1 MKKRFNTKAL
11 SEMGILIGAAV
22 VIDLLSGLY
31 SPFRY
36 GGSISPAMLFIFVIA
51 FRHGTKA
58 GIISGVAFGIISSLV
73 GWPLGITY
81 VVHPVQYAMDYLA
94 AFGVLGLAG
103 VFKKGASD
111 PLSLIL
117 GISLGSL
124 LRYLAHGFSGI
135 IFFASYAIELGKGVW
150 LYSFVLYNLPY
161 MAASYGICL
170 ILGLILQKRQIF
182 TFNSTKEEH

>member
-1 MKKRFNTKAL
+1 MKRTFDTKVL

-22 VIDLLSGLY
+22 VIDLLAGLY

-58 GIISGVAFGIISSLV
+58 GLISGVAFGIISSLV

-81 VVHPVQYAMDYLA
+81 VVHPLQYALDYLV

-103 VFKKGASD
+103 LYKNGASK

-117 GISLGSL
+117 GMTLGSF

-161 MAASYGICL
+161 MAASYGMCL
-170 ILGLILQKRQIF
+170 LLGLILQKRKIF
-182 TFNSTKEEH
+182 LFNLEKEEN

>member
-1 MKKRFNTKAL
+1 MKKTFETKVLA
-11 SEMGILIGAAV
+11 EIGILIGAAV
-22 VIDLLSGLY
+22 VIDLLAGLY

-58 GIISGVAFGIISSLV
+58 GILAGVAFGLISSLV

-81 VVHPVQYAMDYLA
+81 VVHPIQYALDYLV

-103 VFKKGASD
+103 LFKKGTTKAL
-111 PLSLIL
+111 PFIL
-117 GISLGSL
+117 GITVGSF

-135 IFFASYAIELGKGVW
+135 IFFASYAIELGHEVW

-161 MAASYGICL
+161 MAASYGMCVV
-170 ILGLILQKRQIF
+170 LGLILQRRNIF
-182 TFNSTKEEH
+182 TINLKQEEE

>member
-1 MKKRFNTKAL
+1 MKKTFETKILA
-11 SEMGILIGAAV
+11 EMGILVGAAV
-22 VIDLLSGLY
+22 VIDLLAGLY

-58 GIISGVAFGIISSLV
+58 GLLSGVAFGIISSLV

-81 VVHPVQYAMDYLA
+81 VIHPVQYALDYLV

-103 VFKKGASD
+103 IFKNGTRKAL
-111 PLSLIL
+111 PMIL
-117 GISLGSL
+117 GMTLGSI

-135 IFFASYAIELGKGVW
+135 IFFASYAIELGHEVW

-161 MAASYGICL
+161 MAASYGMCL
-170 ILGLILQKRQIF
+170 VLGLILQKRKIF
-182 TFNSTKEEH
+182 SINLSNEEE